1 MRGVAYMEETVKA
14 GRAQS
19 LPEDVSGKTLRI
31 EILNVMSATIFKYL
45 IVIYPKDFLLVWGVI

>member
-31 EILNVMSATIFKYL
+31 EILNVMSATIFKHL
-45 IVIYPKDFLLVWGVI
+45 IVIYPKDFLLV